1 MSFYEPENQGQTE
14 FENPKEGFHTARP
27 VVLAFTGTV
36 MDEYNGEKKLKHRLV
51 LILELETKRSDGKP
65 FTIPLFLNASVSKF
79 GGFYA
84 SNRSNAHKILST
96 WLKEEKG
103 NLKAFANAVVKGVPA
118 QVFLEEKPN
127 SKYMKVDKVKPAKDA
142 TVGHN
147 PGTNPIVWGV
157 GDPIPDGLPAW
168 VVEQSAESFQ
178 AKGEP
183 IPVLEFK
190 KEDRL
195 LDSDVPF

>member
-1 MSFYEPENQGQTE
+1 MSFYESENQGQTE

-27 VVLAFTGTV
+27 VVLAFTGTT
-36 MDEYNGEKKLKHRLV
+36 MDEWKGQPKLKHQ
-51 LILELETKRSDGKP
+51 LIVMFELETKRSDGKP
-65 FTIPLFLNASVSKF
+65 FTIPLFLNVSVSKF

-84 SNRSNAHKILST
+84 SSRSNAHKILVG

-103 NLKAFANAVVKGVPA
+103 SLKAFANAVVKGIPA

-127 SKYMKVDKVKPAKDA
+127 KYMRIDKVKPAKDA
-142 TVGHN
+142 PVGHTS
-147 PGTNPIVWGV
+147 GVTPIVWGV
-157 GDPIPDGLPAW
+157 GDPVPESLPAW
-168 VVEQSAESFQ
+168 IVEQSEASFQ

-183 IPVLEFK
+183 IPVIEFK
-190 KEDRL
+190 KVEDL